1 MAPICTDFLLVQLRL
16 LNETE
21 ALQNAVSFPGE
32 IDLKMQHIGR
42 EELGSWGDN
51 FCQTAVVLGNV
62 VPVDTINLSY
72 NTLEPRFAIWLDAQ
86 TAADFRCGD
95 VPAYYQKM
103 NTPQALNSVGAPIQV
118 NYGAAVMATPLA
130 SQQPLSD
137 ALVTLWGTAAPLL
150 PSSYFTGSVV
160 QIQQTYLQALRQNTN
175 DFATHRLNAAFND
188 IGRW

>member
-51 FCQTAVVLGNV
+51 FCRTAVVLGNV

-72 NTLEPRFAIWLDAQ
+72 DTLSPDSPSGWTPRPRPTFVAETCL
-86 TAADFRCGD
+86 
-95 VPAYYQKM
+95 
-103 NTPQALNSVGAPIQV
+103 PI
-118 NYGAAVMATPLA
+118 T
-130 SQQPLSD
+130 
-137 ALVTLWGTAAPLL
+137 
-150 PSSYFTGSVV
+150 
-160 QIQQTYLQALRQNTN
+160 R
-175 DFATHRLNAAFND
+175 R
-188 IGRW
+188 